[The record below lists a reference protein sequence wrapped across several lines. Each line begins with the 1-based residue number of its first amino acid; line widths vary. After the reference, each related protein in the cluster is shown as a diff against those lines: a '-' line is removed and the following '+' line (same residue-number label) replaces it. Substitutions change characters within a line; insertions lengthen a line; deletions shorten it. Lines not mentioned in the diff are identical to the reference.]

1 LSANIGIIV
10 DTEHLIK
17 KGSLLM
23 KVSVSGKNIEV
34 TPALREYAEKKIGK
48 LSRHFNYLNSDNL
61 EAQVTFHVEKDRH
74 IVEVTIPVNDIILR
88 GEEETQDMYSSIDL
102 VVEKLERQIEKF
114 KTKLTK
120 ALRRDSQK
128 ANGAMLEEEAEDEEL
143 KVVKVKRFAVKPMSV
158 DEAVLQMNLLG
169 HNFFVFTNAE
179 TDEIN
184 VVYKRKD
191 GDYGLIVP
199 EMM

>member
-1 LSANIGIIV
+1 
-10 DTEHLIK
+10 
-17 KGSLLM
+17 M
-23 KVSVSGKNIEV
+23 KVTVSGKNFEV

-48 LSRHFNYLNSDNL
+48 LGRHFNHLNNDNL
-61 EAQVTFHVEKDRH
+61 EAQVTLHVEKDRH

-102 VVEKLERQIEKF
+102 VVDKLNRQIEKY

-120 ALRRDSQK
+120 ALRKNSNKNDAVVESEIP
-128 ANGAMLEEEAEDEEL
+128 EENEPRI
-143 KVVKVKRFAVKPMSV
+143 VKVKRFAVKPMSV
-158 DEAVLQMNLLG
+158 DEAVLQMDLLG
-169 HNFFVFTNAE
+169 HDFFVFVNAE

-199 EMM
+199 EML